1 MPDDP
6 RKAKGPSPGRAPRG
20 RNRRAISLALQGG
33 GSHGAFTWGVLDRLL
48 EDGRF
53 DIEGISGTSAGAV
66 NGAVLAYG
74 LATGGADGARALL
87 EQLWTRVADRAQY
100 GPFQPTPWDR
110 MTGNPNLDASPIYA
124 AFDLMTRMVSPYQF
138 NPFDWNPLRDL
149 LDDLIGFDT
158 LRALAKPRLYVSA
171 TNVTRGQL
179 KIFAGEE
186 LSIEALMAST
196 CLPFLFR
203 AVEIGGKAYWDGGY
217 MGNPTLYPLIH
228 ACDARDVVVV
238 QINPIRR
245 PDVPMM
251 PTDIIDRMNEISFNS
266 TFLREARA
274 MGLINRLLEERELD
288 EKSCG
293 LRPVYLHMIGDEA
306 AMDELTASSKLNA
319 DWSFLERLFRI
330 GRARADQWLEDC
342 ASDLGKR
349 STFDAGEMF
358 V

>member
-1 MPDDP
+1 MADDT
-6 RKAKGPSPGRAPRG
+6 AADSVAAPATA
-20 RNRRAISLALQGG
+20 RRRRRTVSLALQGG

-48 EDGRF
+48 EDGRLGV
-53 DIEGISGTSAGAV
+53 EGISGTSAGAV

-74 LATGGADGARALL
+74 LAAGGNDAARRLL
-87 EQLWTRVADRAQY
+87 AQLWERVAESARL

-110 MTGNPNLDASPIYA
+110 FTGNPNLDASPTYA
-124 AFDLMTRMVSPYQF
+124 VFDLLTRITSPYQF

-149 LDDLIGFDT
+149 LADLIDFDV
-158 LRALAKPRLYVSA
+158 LRRAKRPRLYVSA

-179 KIFAGEE
+179 KVFAGDE

-203 AVEIGGKAYWDGGY
+203 AVEIDGEAYWDGGY

-245 PDVPMM
+245 PEVPMM

-266 TFLREARA
+266 TFLREVRA

-293 LRPVYLHMIGDEA
+293 LKPVYLHMIGDEA
-306 AMDELTASSKLNA
+306 AMDGLSASSKLNA
-319 DWSFLERLFRI
+319 DRAFLERLFAD

-342 ASDLGKR
+342 APELGKR
-349 STFDAGEMF
+349 STFDAGALF